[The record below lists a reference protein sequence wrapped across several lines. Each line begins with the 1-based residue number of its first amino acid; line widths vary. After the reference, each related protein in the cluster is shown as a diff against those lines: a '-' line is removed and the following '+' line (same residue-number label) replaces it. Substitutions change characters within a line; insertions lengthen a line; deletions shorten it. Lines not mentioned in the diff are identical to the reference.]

1 MSEPRSRWMSR
12 MEGPMPAR
20 LAVVVL
26 LARWQL
32 APTHGTLVVRVCDYA
47 RREVDVVPWR
57 REAAAS
63 STPMRTGRAVAG
75 EGGGSRPFEAR

>member
-75 EGGGSRPFEAR
+75 EGGGVAAV